1 MAGLGFFFDYLYALY
16 FLFASRRIQKM
27 TILINAAK
35 KHQTE
40 VRYCVKNIMVIKQ
53 DNDIKAALLLKMCKL
68 TPILNRFM
76 FRFSNSQHTVLPPW
90 FLPMEFY
97 VKTSDWN

>member
-1 MAGLGFFFDYLYALY
+1 
-16 FLFASRRIQKM
+16 M

-53 DNDIKAALLLKMCKL
+53 DNDIRIPSKWVLLILEIKSGVIEAIRYIANAIRCNEFGKL
-68 TPILNRFM
+68 SLYSI
-76 FRFSNSQHTVLPPW
+76 
-90 FLPMEFY
+90 
-97 VKTSDWN
+97 